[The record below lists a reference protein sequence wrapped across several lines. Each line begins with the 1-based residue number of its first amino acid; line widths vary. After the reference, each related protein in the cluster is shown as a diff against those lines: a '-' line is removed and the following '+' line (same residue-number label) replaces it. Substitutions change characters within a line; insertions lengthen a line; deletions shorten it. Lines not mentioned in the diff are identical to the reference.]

1 MESPSGS
8 PAGRKSSQGSGSRPW
23 TVMGILNVTPDS
35 FHDGGRYLN
44 YVLAVTRARE
54 MAAAGAGII
63 DVGGEST
70 RPGAQPVAA
79 EEELKRVTPV
89 IEALSADPGIPIS
102 IDTSKASVARAALE
116 AGATMIND
124 VTALRGDPEMATVA
138 AAAACPICLMHMQGE
153 PRTMQEN
160 PQYDDVVADIIQ
172 FFKERVDFAV
182 SRGIK
187 RENII
192 LDPGIGFGK
201 TLGHNLEIL
210 RRLDELGAL
219 GLPLLIGVSR
229 KRFIG
234 MIMNDEETGQRL
246 PGTIAANLMAF
257 ERGASIFRVHD
268 VAENFQALKVAA
280 AIAG

>member
-1 MESPSGS
+1 ML
-8 PAGRKSSQGSGSRPW
+8 SRDPW

-79 EEELKRVTPV
+79 EEELKRVIPV
-89 IEALSADPGIPIS
+89 IEALAAHPGIPVS
-102 IDTSKASVARAALE
+102 IDTSKAAVARAALK
-116 AGATMIND
+116 AGASMIND
-124 VTALRGDPEMATVA
+124 VTALRGDSGMAAVA
-138 AAAACPICLMHMQGE
+138 AEASCPICLMHMLGE
-153 PRTMQEN
+153 PRTMQDD
-160 PQYDDVVADIIQ
+160 PQYGDVIADITA
-172 FFKERVDFAV
+172 FFLERIDFAV
-182 SRGIK
+182 SQGIK

-192 LDPGIGFGK
+192 IDPGIGFGK
-201 TLGHNLEIL
+201 TLVHNLEIL
-210 RRLDELGAL
+210 RRLDDFGSI

-234 MIMNDEETGQRL
+234 MIMGDEGTSERL

-257 ERGASIFRVHD
+257 EKGARIFRVHD
-268 VAENFQALKVAA
+268 VAENHQALMVVEALSVS
-280 AIAG
+280 GRGQ

>member
-1 MESPSGS
+1 MEFPSGS
-8 PAGRKSSQGSGSRPW
+8 PAGRLFSPGTGGRPW

-89 IEALSADPGIPIS
+89 IEALAADPGLPVS
-102 IDTSKASVARAALE
+102 IDTSKAAVASAALE
-116 AGATMIND
+116 AGATMVND
-124 VTALRGDPEMATVA
+124 VTALRGDAEMATVVA
-138 AAAACPICLMHMQGE
+138 EAGCPVCLMHMLGE
-153 PRTMQEN
+153 PRTMQKN
-160 PQYDDVVADIIQ
+160 PQYGDVVAEIID
-172 FFKERVDFAV
+172 FFRERIEFAV
-182 SRGIK
+182 SHGVK

-201 TLGHNLEIL
+201 TLKHNLEIL
-210 RRLDELGAL
+210 RRFDELATL

-234 MIMNDEETGQRL
+234 MIMDDEDSSRRL
-246 PGTIAANLMAF
+246 PGTIAANLIVF
-257 ERGASIFRVHD
+257 EKGAVIFRVHD